1 MEAVPI
7 LIIIGAPVLTSM
19 GFKFAFVENILVRL
33 LMVGSLIY
41 AIRFANAPSGPAPSD
56 LGMQGPVFSLL
67 VLLAIVTL
75 LLERN
80 HVVVAGL
87 PEQKA
92 DAKIIGPANLYPMK
106 APENPLKNMEIREVY
121 NDHESNH
128 EADVHI
134 SDERAEIKEG
144 PSNHDSP
151 NFYKSLGLV

>member
-1 MEAVPI
+1 
-7 LIIIGAPVLTSM
+7 
-19 GFKFAFVENILVRL
+19 VRL
-33 LMVGSLIY
+33 LLIAALIY
-41 AIRFANAPSGPAPSD
+41 AIRFSGNP
-56 LGMQGPVFSLL
+56 LLSLL

-106 APENPLKNMEIREVY
+106 AADNSSHIKVSDVY
-121 NDHESNH
+121 DAHESNH

-134 SDERAEIKEG
+134 SDERVDIKEG

-151 NFYKSLGLV
+151 SFYKSLGLV

>member
-33 LMVGSLIY
+33 LMVGALIY
-41 AIRFANAPSGPAPSD
+41 AVRFSNADP
-56 LGMQGPVFSLL
+56 LFSLL
-67 VLLAIVTL
+67 VLLAIITL
-75 LLERN
+75 LIERN

-87 PEQKA
+87 PDQSPVK
-92 DAKIIGPANLYPMK
+92 IGPTNLYPMK
-106 APENPLKNMEIREVY
+106 AADNILSHITVDSSY
-121 NDHESNH
+121 DAHESNH

-134 SDERAEIKEG
+134 SDERADIKEG

-151 NFYKSLGLV
+151 SFYKSLGLV

>member
-33 LMVGSLIY
+33 LMVGALIY
-41 AIRFANAPSGPAPSD
+41 AIRFYTGSP
-56 LGMQGPVFSLL
+56 LFSLL
-67 VLLAIVTL
+67 VLLAIITL
-75 LLERN
+75 LIERN

-87 PEQKA
+87 PDQSDSKILEQT
-92 DAKIIGPANLYPMK
+92 NLYPMK
-106 APENPLKNMEIREVY
+106 APDTISHISVKEVY
-121 NDHESNH
+121 DVHESNH

-134 SDERAEIKEG
+134 SDERADIKEG

-151 NFYKSLGLV
+151 SFYKSLGLV

>member
-7 LIIIGAPVLTSM
+7 LIIIGAPVLTSL

-33 LMVGSLIY
+33 LMVGVLIN
-41 AIRFANAPSGPAPSD
+41 AIRFSNASP
-56 LGMQGPVFSLL
+56 LFSLL
-67 VLLAIVTL
+67 VLLAIMTL
-75 LLERN
+75 LIERN

-106 APENPLKNMEIREVY
+106 APDNSSHIKVSDVY
-121 NDHESNH
+121 DAHESNH

-134 SDERAEIKEG
+134 SDERVDIKEG

-151 NFYKSLGLV
+151 SFYKSLGLA